1 MWRKT
6 QSLTGMQIK
15 ACGHYYTKSQVCLI
29 KTRGIHVAFDRCEFT
44 NHHRRGR
51 LWNCMLI
58 SQCCPA
64 RRQLELCWDC
74 KWRSSLFWNLFFGF
88 FLLPNALQSCV
99 YARQVSSML
108 SKVDWLIDWLIRW
121 LTDWPID
128 WLIDWFTEWL
138 IWFIQVGYFP
148 SNYVEVLKENMEAK
162 N

>member
-29 KTRGIHVAFDRCEFT
+29 KTRGILVAFDRCEFT
-44 NHHRRGR
+44 NHHRRGH

-74 KWRSSLFWNLFFGF
+74 KWPFVLVLESFLRILSSPQCFAVVCLC
-88 FLLPNALQSCV
+88 PSSVIHAKQS
-99 YARQVSSML
+99 
-108 SKVDWLIDWLIRW
+108 WLIDWLIRW